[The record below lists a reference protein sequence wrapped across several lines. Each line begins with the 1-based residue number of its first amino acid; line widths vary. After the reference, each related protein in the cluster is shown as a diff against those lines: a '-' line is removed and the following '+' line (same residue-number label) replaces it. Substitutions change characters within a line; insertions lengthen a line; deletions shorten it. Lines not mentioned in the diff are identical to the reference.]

1 MTSPD
6 SGNRTTEFQTKAGRQ
21 RVSRWM
27 VYGGLGFATVSI
39 ALEFS
44 DLVGQKTG
52 WPGVGFAAGVALA
65 ALGILVGVVVF
76 IAGVMA
82 RR

>member
-1 MTSPD
+1 
-6 SGNRTTEFQTKAGRQ
+6 
-21 RVSRWM
+21 M
-27 VYGGLGFATVSI
+27 VYTGLGVATVSI
-39 ALEFS
+39 VLEFS

-52 WPGVGFAAGVALA
+52 WPGVGFAVGIALA

-76 IAGVMA
+76 IAGVLA